1 MFNSNAAEPR
11 SASWLV
17 ARIAAAAV
25 LSAVTLRSASAGSVV
40 DLSCVVGAHNFNCAA
55 QIATA
60 GNPYIRAVPEAIGEG
75 QKAQIAARD
84 RKWVARCHPVVE
96 RDRYGVPRYH
106 YSAPGCEFGIG
117 AE

>member
-1 MFNSNAAEPR
+1 MFKSDAAEPR
-11 SASWLV
+11 SASWL
-17 ARIAAAAV
+17 IAKVGAAAV
-25 LSAVTLRSASAGSVV
+25 LSAVTLRSASAASVI

-55 QIATA
+55 QMAT
-60 GNPYIRAVPEAIGEG
+60 GGDPYLRAVPEPIGER

-96 RDRYGVPRYH
+96 RDGYGVARYH
-106 YSAPGCEFGIG
+106 YAAPGCEYGIG

>member
-1 MFNSNAAEPR
+1 MFNTNAAEPR

-17 ARIAAAAV
+17 ARIGAAAI
-25 LSAVTLRSASAGSVV
+25 LTAVTLTSASAGSVI

-55 QIATA
+55 QMTT
-60 GNPYIRAVPEAIGEG
+60 GGDPYIRAVPEPIGEA

-96 RDRYGVPRYH
+96 HDGYGVARYH
-106 YSAPGCEFGIG
+106 YAAPGCEYGVG
-117 AE
+117 VE